1 MNTENEPVTPH
12 VPWHDLWPEIL
23 ALGIAVVIP
32 LIFLV
37 FDLAERKPDLFQRA
51 GTITLFVVA
60 VLQFKSLS
68 DLNRKHINNALR
80 AKRGIGEIQN
90 ISITRTNFSWLT
102 LAGAIYGA
110 AISAFGDK
118 FVSAFIKLL
127 ADCV

>member
-23 ALGIAVVIP
+23 TLVVAVVIP

-80 AKRGIGEIQN
+80 AKKVVDEKIQN
-90 ISITRTNFSWLT
+90 ISTTRTNFSWLT
-102 LAGAIYGA
+102 LVGAIYGA

-127 ADCV
+127 YV

>member
-1 MNTENEPVTPH
+1 MDTENEPVTPH

-23 ALGIAVVIP
+23 ALAVAVVIP

-37 FDLAERKPDLFQRA
+37 FDIAERKPDLFQRA

-80 AKRGIGEIQN
+80 AKKVIDGKIQN
-90 ISITRTNFSWLT
+90 ISKTRRNFSWLA
-102 LAGAIYGA
+102 LFGAIYGA

-118 FVSAFIKLL
+118 FVSALIKLL
-127 ADCV
+127 YV

>member
-1 MNTENEPVTPH
+1 MNTENEPVTPY

-23 ALGIAVVIP
+23 ALIVAVVIP

-51 GTITLFVVA
+51 GTITLFIVA

-80 AKRGIGEIQN
+80 AKKPICGKIQS
-90 ISITRTNFSWLT
+90 ISTTRTNFSWLT
-102 LAGAIYGA
+102 LVGAIYGA

-118 FVSAFIKLL
+118 IVSAFIKLL
-127 ADCV
+127 